1 MAFDREAARAA
12 GYSDAEIEA
21 YLRQQ
26 GEPAP
31 ASAAPAA
38 TSAAGF
44 DREAARA
51 AGYSDA
57 EIDQFL
63 RTGTESVAGT
73 YDDGTSDRTLLGT
86 AAQATLP
93 AAMRGPVGIKPE
105 TVKAVAAPVKGVAM
119 DYITK
124 PKRVALDVGLMAFGA
139 PPVGALLTGGERIK
153 QGVEAAQATKEA
165 ASKAVSAT
173 PRDIDAI
180 TGKQTAPA
188 VQRAYDGL
196 YQKIKVIAPGRE
208 AELTQ
213 AYAREGNNGVKKW
226 LAANQD
232 LITSDAKLT
241 QAANKLSSELPS
253 TIRQAGRAAAPVA
266 KFAAKYALGPAAL
279 GLTALDIKQAIDK
292 GDYGDAAA
300 QAALTGVGF
309 IPGVGAPLAAGLS
322 VPYYYGRQAYL
333 NRNQRPQTSE
343 PDVTQQI
350 YGP

>member
-21 YLRQQ
+21 FLKQQ
-26 GEPAP
+26 GQPAP
-31 ASAAPAA
+31 VSAAPAV
-38 TSAAGF
+38 SGF

-57 EIDQFL
+57 EIEQFL
-63 RTGTESVAGT
+63 TSGTESTGADT
-73 YDDGTSDRTLLGT
+73 TLLGT
-86 AAQATLP
+86 AAQAALP
-93 AAMRGPVGIKPE
+93 GTMRGPVGIKPE
-105 TVKAVAAPVKGVAM
+105 TVKAVAAPIKNVAL
-119 DYITK
+119 DYLSK
-124 PKRVALDVGLMAFGA
+124 PKRMALDVGLMAFGA

-153 QGVEAAQATKEA
+153 QGVEAAQATREA
-165 ASKAVSAT
+165 ASKALSAT

-232 LITSDAKLT
+232 LIASDAKLT
-241 QAANKLSSELPS
+241 QAASRLSSELPS

>member
-1 MAFDREAARAA
+1 MAFDR
-12 GYSDAEIEA
+12 D
-21 YLRQQ
+21 
-26 GEPAP
+26 
-31 ASAAPAA
+31 
-38 TSAAGF
+38 
-44 DREAARA
+44 AARA

-57 EIDQFL
+57 EIDAYLRQQGEPAPVNAAPAAAPAVSGFDREAARAAGYTDQEIDQFL
-63 RTGTESVAGT
+63 NTGTESEAS
-73 YDDGTSDRTLLGT
+73 TSDGADTTLLGT
-86 AAQATLP
+86 MAQATLP

-139 PPVGALLTGGERIK
+139 PPVAALLTGGERIK

-279 GLTALDIKQAIDK
+279 ALSAADIAQAAGR

-300 QAALTGVGF
+300 QTALTGIGL

>member
-1 MAFDREAARAA
+1 MAFDRDAARAA

-21 YLRQQ
+21 FLKQQ

-31 ASAAPAA
+31 VNAAPAA
-38 TSAAGF
+38 APAVSGF
-44 DREAARA
+44 DRDAARA
-51 AGYSDA
+51 AGYTDQ
-57 EIDQFL
+57 EIEQFL
-63 RTGTESVAGT
+63 KTGTESVSGT
-73 YDDGTSDRTLLGT
+73 YDGGDTTLLGT

-93 AAMRGPVGIKPE
+93 GTMRGPVGIKPE
-105 TVKAVAAPVKGVAM
+105 TVKSVTAPLKGVAL

-139 PPVGALLTGGERIK
+139 PPVAALLTGGERIK
-153 QGVEAAQATKEA
+153 QGIEATQATKEA
-165 ASKAVSAT
+165 ASKALSAT

-180 TGKQTAPA
+180 TGKQIAPA

-213 AYAREGNNGVKKW
+213 VYAREGNNGVKKW

-232 LITSDAKLT
+232 LIGSDAKLT
-241 QAANKLSSELPS
+241 QAASRLSSELPS

-279 GLTALDIKQAIDK
+279 GLTALDVKNAIDE
-292 GDYGDAAA
+292 GNYGDAAA
-300 QAALTGVGF
+300 QAALTGIGF

>member
-1 MAFDREAARAA
+1 MAFDRDAAKAA
-12 GYSDAEIEA
+12 GYTDAEIQA
-21 YLRQQ
+21 YLQQ
-26 GEPAP
+26 QAQPAPAGAVTEPAP
-31 ASAAPAA
+31 AAS
-38 TSAAGF
+38 GF

-51 AGYSDA
+51 AGYTDA
-57 EIDQFL
+57 EIEQFL
-63 RTGTESVAGT
+63 KSGTESVAGT
-73 YDDGTSDRTLLGT
+73 YDASEPTLLGT
-86 AAQATLP
+86 VAQATLP
-93 AAMRGPVGIKPE
+93 AAMRGPTGIKPE
-105 TVKAVAAPVKGVAM
+105 TVKAVTAPIKDVAL
-119 DYITK
+119 DYLAK
-124 PKRVALDVGLMAFGA
+124 PRRMALDVGLMAFGA

-153 QGVEAAQATKEA
+153 QGVDAAKATKDA
-165 ASKAVSAT
+165 ASKALSAT

-180 TGKQTAPA
+180 TGKQVAPA

-196 YQKIKVIAPGRE
+196 YQKIKVIAPGKE
-208 AELTQ
+208 AEMTQ

-232 LITSDAKLT
+232 LIASDAKLT
-241 QAANKLSSELPS
+241 TAASRLSSELPS

-279 GLTALDIKQAIDK
+279 ALSAADIAQAAGR

-300 QAALTGVGF
+300 QTALTGIGL